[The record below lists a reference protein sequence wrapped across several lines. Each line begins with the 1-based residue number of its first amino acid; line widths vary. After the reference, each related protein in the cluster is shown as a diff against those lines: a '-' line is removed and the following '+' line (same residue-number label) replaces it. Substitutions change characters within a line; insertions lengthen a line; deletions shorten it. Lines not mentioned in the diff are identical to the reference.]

1 MKRGEKEKKKKPC
14 ACFVTSQYVQNQFP
28 PPQTGCPQHARATA
42 AERCKN
48 TKHVSVCKTYYLN
61 RRKCCK
67 QGLQRAIVSKVW
79 FLSRKKKKRNEL
91 CFAETLKSKE
101 DW

>member
-1 MKRGEKEKKKKPC
+1 MRRGREKKAC
-14 ACFVTSQYVQNQFP
+14 AGFVTSQYVQNRFP

-48 TKHVSVCKTYYLN
+48 TKHVSVCITCHLN
-61 RRKCCK
+61 HGRKGCK

-79 FLSRKKKKRNEL
+79 FLSREKKKKGNEL